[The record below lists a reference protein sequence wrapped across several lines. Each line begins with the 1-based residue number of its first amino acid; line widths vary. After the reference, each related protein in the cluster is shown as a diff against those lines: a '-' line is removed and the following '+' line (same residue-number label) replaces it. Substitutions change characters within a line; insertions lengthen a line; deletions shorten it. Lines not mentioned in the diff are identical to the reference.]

1 MPSGV
6 WIDVDLMTKGDTDM
20 KKLLPALSLLL
31 LSSLAA
37 LIPTSVSAQSE
48 ADCEK
53 HVEALAYNACL
64 AALGPRVGES
74 RRSPAASPDVS
85 LGRPTNPVQRRPDGR
100 KAATFEVITGKN

>member
-1 MPSGV
+1 
-6 WIDVDLMTKGDTDM
+6 M

-31 LSSLAA
+31 LSTLAA
-37 LIPTSVSAQSE
+37 FTPASVSAQSE

-74 RRSPAASPDVS
+74 RRSSVASPDAS
-85 LGRPTNPVQRRPDGR
+85 QSRPTNPVQRRPDGR
-100 KAATFEVITGKN
+100 KAATFDVITGKK